1 MHHIST
7 ISARL
12 KQQAKAQ
19 NATIV
24 QLQRQTGLSALTIS
38 AALSGTKDSQI
49 STLLAIAKELGL
61 SFVLL
66 PTSAAQLMEQQA
78 FNSKMDEVAPSW
90 VDASMDAL
98 PKGEA

>member
-1 MHHIST
+1 MHHIPS
-7 ISARL
+7 ISASL
-12 KQQAKAQ
+12 KQQAIAQ
-19 NATIV
+19 GVSIV

-66 PTSAAQLMEQQA
+66 PTDAAQMIESQHTLQPSQMA
-78 FNSKMDEVAPSW
+78 TSW
-90 VDASMDAL
+90 VDRSVGA
-98 PKGEA
+98 

>member
-1 MHHIST
+1 MHHISI

-19 NATIV
+19 SVSIV

-66 PTSAAQLMEQQA
+66 PTDAAQMIEAQHTQQPI
-78 FNSKMDEVAPSW
+78 ERVASW
-90 VDASMDAL
+90 VDSSVGA
-98 PKGEA
+98 